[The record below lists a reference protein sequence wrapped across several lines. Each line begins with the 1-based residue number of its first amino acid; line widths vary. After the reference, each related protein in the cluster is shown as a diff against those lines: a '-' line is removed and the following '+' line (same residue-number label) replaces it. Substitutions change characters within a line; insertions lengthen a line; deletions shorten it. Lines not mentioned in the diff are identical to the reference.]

1 MIGQTLL
8 HYRITD
14 RLGAGGMGE
23 VFRATDTH
31 LNRDVAI
38 KVLPP
43 EVAQDKE
50 RLGRFRREA
59 QLLAALNHTNIA
71 SIFGLE
77 EAAGQPFLVLEL
89 VEGEDLK
96 QRLDKGAIPL
106 DEALEIAKQ
115 IAEALEEA
123 HAHGIVHR
131 DLKPANVKLTPDG
144 KVKVLDF
151 GLAKAWAG
159 DGTSGTSSLDLSAS
173 PTLARSGTLAG
184 VILGTAAYMSP
195 EQAAGKAVD
204 KRADIWSFGVVL
216 FEMLTGHPLFTGE
229 TASEILASVIK
240 EEPDWKR
247 LPGDIPVG
255 LARLLRRCL
264 KKKPR
269 ERLHDIAD
277 ARLELEEA
285 AQGVTEE
292 GEAEGRES
300 AAGQDALRR
309 ARTRERLALGA
320 VVVLGAVAAL
330 FAWRDLARPPE
341 TRPVVR
347 FVIDVPEALPLRD
360 VSIAVS
366 RDGRQVALAPQ
377 PLEQRR
383 LWVRSLDSPQIQ
395 AIPGTEGAIAP
406 FWSPDGGT
414 IGFQVLGA
422 GVLTL
427 KRVGLATG
435 AVQTLCSVRSDIW
448 SISSWGRDDRILF
461 GAGPGNAARILVVSA
476 AGGEPTVLLEPD
488 PAAGEGGY
496 WWPQFLPGG
505 RRFLVGVT
513 SAEDQPGGTWMS
525 SLDAPQ
531 EKRLVLPEIAFARF
545 SPTGHLLHVR
555 DGTLL
560 AQPFD
565 SARGELTGKASAVIS
580 SVGIFSGWPEASIG
594 LLSASVADVLVYAQ
608 QGGAGSALAWF
619 DRHGTRVGT
628 VGQPDNY
635 RQIQLSPDGRRVV
648 AEIADSEG
656 NQDLWTLDL
665 SRGVP
670 TRVTSQP
677 GVDHDPVWSP
687 DSRGLLFSSDRDGNG
702 TMRLHH
708 KRLDR
713 SDPPSLLADATV
725 NTWAEGVSPDGK
737 WLLYLPAP
745 NQSIWALPLDR
756 PGEPELLVKG
766 DYPFDE
772 PQVSPD
778 GRWLA
783 YCAGETGEWEVY
795 VMPFRRDGER
805 VRVSTAGG
813 GQPRWRG
820 DGRELFYVTPKGQ
833 LMAVEVEEADSRFE
847 PALPNELF
855 NAGVS
860 NPVEDGYSVTRDG
873 QRFLVI
879 TPVQEGGWSL
889 NVILNW
895 PELLE
900 SR

>member
-23 VFRATDTH
+23 VYRATDTN

-43 EVAQDKE
+43 EVAQNAE

-71 SIFGLE
+71 SIHGLE
-77 EAAGQPFLVLEL
+77 EADGQPFLVLEL

-96 QRLDKGAIPL
+96 QRLEKGAIPL
-106 DEALEIAKQ
+106 DEALEIARQ

-159 DGTSGTSSLDLSAS
+159 EAGMGTSSLDLSAS

-195 EQAAGKAVD
+195 EQAAGKVVD

-216 FEMLTGHPLFTGE
+216 FEMLTGRFLFTGD

-247 LPGDIPVG
+247 LPQDMPAGVT
-255 LARLLRRCL
+255 RLLRRCL

-269 ERLHDIAD
+269 ERLHDVAD

-285 AQGVTEE
+285 VQGVTEGGE
-292 GEAEGRES
+292 GEGRES
-300 AAGQDALRR
+300 AAGQNAVRR
-309 ARTRERLALGA
+309 ARTRERLALA
-320 VVVLGAVAAL
+320 AAVVLGAVAAL
-330 FAWRDLARPPE
+330 FAWRDLGRHPE
-341 TRPVVR
+341 TPPVVR
-347 FVIDVPEALPLRD
+347 FRMDAPEALPIRD
-360 VSIAVS
+360 VAIAVS
-366 RDGRQVALAPQ
+366 PDGRHVALTPQ

-383 LWVRSLDSPQIQ
+383 LWIRSLDSPQIQ
-395 AIPGTEGAIAP
+395 AIPGTEGAMAP
-406 FWSPDGGT
+406 FWSPDGGA
-414 IGFQVLGA
+414 IGFQVLGG

-435 AVQTLCSVRSDIW
+435 AVQTLCSIHSEIW
-448 SISSWGRDDRILF
+448 SISSWGRDDTILF
-461 GAGPGNAARILVVSA
+461 GAGSVSAARILAVSA

-496 WWPQFLPGG
+496 WWPQFLPDG

-513 SAEDQPGGTWMS
+513 SAEDQPMGTWMS

-594 LLSASVADVLVYAQ
+594 LLSASVADVLVYAE

-635 RQIQLSPDGRRVV
+635 RQIQLSPDGKR
-648 AEIADSEG
+648 AAAQIIHEDG
-656 NQDLWTLDL
+656 NQDIWTLDL
-665 SRGVP
+665 ERGVA
-670 TRVTSQP
+670 TRATSHP
-677 GVDHDPVWSP
+677 GWDHDAVWSP
-687 DSRGLLFSSDRDGNG
+687 DGRELFFASDRGEPADGA
-702 TMRLHH
+702 MRLYRQ
-708 KRLDR
+708 RLDG
-713 SDPPSLLADATV
+713 SGPASLISGTPTNAWSED
-725 NTWAEGVSPDGK
+725 VSPDGQT
-737 WLLYLPAP
+737 LIY
-745 NQSIWALPLDR
+745 QTGDSVWAVPLNGD
-756 PGEPELLVKG
+756 GEPERLMQG
-766 DYPFDE
+766 DYTFDE

-783 YCAGETGEWEVY
+783 YGANETGAWEVY
-795 VMPFRRDGER
+795 VRPFRQDGER
-805 VRVSTAGG
+805 VRVSPAGG
-813 GQPRWRG
+813 VQPRWRG
-820 DGRELFYVTPKGQ
+820 DGRELFYVTPEGG
-833 LMAVEVEEADSRFE
+833 LVAVEVTASDGGVRLG
-847 PALPNELF
+847 LPTELF
-855 NAGVS
+855 GGVDS
-860 NPVEDGYSVTRDG
+860 ASGYDKYGVTRDG

-879 TPVQEGGWSL
+879 TPVKEAGWSL
-889 NVILNW
+889 NAILNW
-895 PELLE
+895 PELLQ
-900 SR
+900 